1 MTTAESSERQEAA
14 RQQIEEL
21 LPWHAAGTLSR
32 RDAQRVDDALARDP
46 ELARRYELVREELG
60 ETVHLNETLGAP
72 SARALDKLMT
82 AIDAEPAR
90 ARSGA
95 LGFAARLTEFFAG
108 LSPPTLAWSGAAAAV
123 VIILQAGVIAG
134 VVLNDRAAPYQTATA
149 PANAAGAFVAI
160 RFNAQATANDITQ
173 FLTEHK
179 LSIVGGPLAGGM
191 FRVKLADT
199 TLSKDELARIV
210 KRLQD
215 DKRVEMIATTQ

>member
-1 MTTAESSERQEAA
+1 MTTAEPSERQE
-14 RQQIEEL
+14 IEEL

-60 ETVHLNETLGAP
+60 ETVHLNESLGAP
-72 SARALDKLMT
+72 SGRALDKLMA
-82 AIDAEPAR
+82 AIDAEPSR
-90 ARSGA
+90 ARVSSS
-95 LGFAARLTEFFAG
+95 GFAARLADFFAG
-108 LSPPTLAWSGAAAAV
+108 LSPQTLAWSGAAAAV

-134 VVLNDRAAPYQTATA
+134 VVFKDPAATYQTASA
-149 PANAAGAFVAI
+149 PATTAGAFVAI
-160 RFNAQATANDITQ
+160 RFSAQTTAGDITQ

-179 LSIVGGPLAGGM
+179 LTIVGGPLPGGL
-191 FRVKLADT
+191 FRIKLADT
-199 TLSKDELARIV
+199 TLSRDELTRAV